1 MTKST
6 NTSESFGQQPH
17 HALLRI
23 FDVLTSLLLILL
35 LSPLLLLRALIGFIQ
50 TGRVFD
56 RHNQIGRSQQ
66 SFERLSFAGSLSGKH
81 LAVLFNILRGD
92 LSWTGLRAL
101 EPEELASLPEN
112 AFFRFAVKPGLISP
126 YTLKKKIGIAYDDEL
141 SIDQE
146 FYYNATAKSHLS
158 LILRGAIGLLLVGN
172 QPRDT
177 PPLLHFWGVEIVNT
191 TMSEA
196 IDWIEQRVQQ
206 QQKSL
211 LAFVNPDCLN
221 IAYKNTDYHQILQNA
236 DRVLP
241 DGIGLN
247 IGCRMLNQALM
258 ANVNGTDL
266 FPKLCERAAQ
276 NGHSLFLLG
285 GLENVAELCAQAMQQ
300 RYPGLLIAGVQ
311 NGYFTAEQ
319 ESQIIETINNSGA
332 NILLVGF
339 GVPRQEFWIAK
350 HYQQLKPTV
359 CFGVGGLFDYYSGR
373 IPRAPVWMREIGL
386 EWSWRLIQEPGRMWR
401 RYIIG
406 NPLFLYRVWLQ
417 RRRSAS

>member
-141 SIDQE
+141 SIDR
-146 FYYNATAKSHLS
+146 H
-158 LILRGAIGLLLVGN
+158 R
-172 QPRDT
+172 
-177 PPLLHFWGVEIVNT
+177 
-191 TMSEA
+191 
-196 IDWIEQRVQQ
+196 
-206 QQKSL
+206 
-211 LAFVNPDCLN
+211 
-221 IAYKNTDYHQILQNA
+221 
-236 DRVLP
+236 
-241 DGIGLN
+241 
-247 IGCRMLNQALM
+247 
-258 ANVNGTDL
+258 
-266 FPKLCERAAQ
+266 
-276 NGHSLFLLG
+276 
-285 GLENVAELCAQAMQQ
+285 
-300 RYPGLLIAGVQ
+300 
-311 NGYFTAEQ
+311 
-319 ESQIIETINNSGA
+319 
-332 NILLVGF
+332 
-339 GVPRQEFWIAK
+339 
-350 HYQQLKPTV
+350 
-359 CFGVGGLFDYYSGR
+359 
-373 IPRAPVWMREIGL
+373 
-386 EWSWRLIQEPGRMWR
+386 
-401 RYIIG
+401 
-406 NPLFLYRVWLQ
+406 
-417 RRRSAS
+417 